1 MVVVVI
7 VVAFVILVEV
17 RSEINSI
24 TITIVCCCGA
34 GDGTWVAAATVRG
47 GGGGVSLIFP
57 PKSVLI
63 VMHPNLEHSFI
74 YPDFVAEFCDQLFVS
89 LLHLPPNSL
98 CKFQHFILLILGE
111 FRPESL
117 PPIWV

>member
-24 TITIVCCCGA
+24 TITIVCCSSA
-34 GDGTWVAAATVRG
+34 GDGTWVAAATVR
-47 GGGGVSLIFP
+47 GGGVSLIFP